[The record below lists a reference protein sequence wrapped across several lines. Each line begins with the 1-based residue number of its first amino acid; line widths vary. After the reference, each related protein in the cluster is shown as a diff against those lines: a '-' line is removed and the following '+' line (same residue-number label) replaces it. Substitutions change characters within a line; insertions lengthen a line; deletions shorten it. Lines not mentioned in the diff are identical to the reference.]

1 MNHRAPESQASISQG
16 LSLQLL
22 HGDHQ
27 TMQRFCAETTHAS
40 RRLWRP
46 LESRLPV
53 SPTHALRQAPARRQ
67 HLPGPCAE
75 AGAAPVDRGDECQE
89 SDLSAPRSWAW
100 GENSFLPLPAA
111 AVLWGLAPLGP
122 LLISSHSLLRPH
134 RGGELP
140 PGPDGQPPWPR
151 ARPGPVRARVSPP
164 CTCFPRVSF
173 PSPTRPGSSWSE
185 INTEQGQVKMRP

>member
-16 LSLQLL
+16 LPLQLL

-46 LESRLPV
+46 PESRLPV

-122 LLISSHSLLRPH
+122 LLISSHSLIRPH
-134 RGGELP
+134 RRRAPTGAR
-140 PGPDGQPPWPR
+140 WPATVAQSQ
-151 ARPGPVRARVSPP
+151 ARPCQGSCLPTLHLLSTCLIPLPNQARKLMVRD
-164 CTCFPRVSF
+164 
-173 PSPTRPGSSWSE
+173 
-185 INTEQGQVKMRP
+185 